1 MPEEQK
7 INTRL
12 SFWSALTRCPCGR
25 WTHQSSPGRSPEGI
39 CWERRGT
46 EADAYIHP
54 RSGRLTV
61 PPMVRTWRATDAD
74 GKRTF
79 EFIGPKCCD
88 RCGWDLTKSPRDNIA
103 DMDPREWEQGVV
115 VGTCLSHEGAEPADV
130 LPADVAITFA
140 RCNLDN
146 VVLHDAHKMG
156 STASGGGVSCSHN
169 RVHVDKD
176 GQDWICRWK
185 DSGGK
190 LAGSPVQLV
199 DRDGAQ
205 RAGRNTDPERA
216 VMAGKG
222 GGD

>member
-12 SFWSALTRCPCGR
+12 SNWSALTRCPCGR
-25 WTHQSSPGRSPEGI
+25 WTHQSSPGRSPDGI
-39 CWERRGT
+39 CWERPGT

-103 DMDPREWEQGVV
+103 DMDPREWEQGIIIGSVF
-115 VGTCLSHEGAEPADV
+115 SFEGAEPADV
-130 LPADVAITFA
+130 LPADVEITFA

-146 VVLHDAHKMG
+146 VVLGDKHTMA
-156 STASGGGVSCSHN
+156 STRDGGATCSHSRIHADSEGKDMLHN
-169 RVHVDKD
+169 WRTGERVMSAQEAAQARLEARQARRDRQGV
-176 GQDWICRWK
+176 
-185 DSGGK
+185 
-190 LAGSPVQLV
+190 GS
-199 DRDGAQ
+199 
-205 RAGRNTDPERA
+205 
-216 VMAGKG
+216 
-222 GGD
+222 